1 MFRTDNTDNRSNVR
15 PDETVSLSSG
25 VVAVGMRHPCQ
36 DLRCEHG
43 ATCTLGE
50 DGGPLCACLLD
61 CSGAPGPGPICG
73 SDLRLH
79 NNTCAMRLEACR
91 SQHEIR
97 LRPLDLCRGKQHPRL
112 SKEVERVEK
121 TLKENHN
128 CQTLVHENVDVSV

>member
-1 MFRTDNTDNRSNVR
+1 MILFTSCVVVTFQTDNTYNRSNVR

-50 DGGPLCACLLD
+50 GGGPLCACLLD

-79 NNTCAMRLEACR
+79 DNTCAMRLEACR
-91 SQHEIR
+91 SQREIR
-97 LRPLDLCRGKQHPRL
+97 LRPLDLCRGKQHPIL
-112 SKEVERVEK
+112 SEEGERVEK
-121 TLKENHN
+121 HLKKNI
-128 CQTLVHENVDVSV
+128 TARR